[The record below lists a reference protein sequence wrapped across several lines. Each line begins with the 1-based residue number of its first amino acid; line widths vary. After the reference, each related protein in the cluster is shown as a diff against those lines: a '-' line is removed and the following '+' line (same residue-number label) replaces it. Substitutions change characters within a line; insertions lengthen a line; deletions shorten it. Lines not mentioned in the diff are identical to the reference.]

1 MKRLYPTGAFLA
13 CHPVLQDKVVTV
25 DIMFSVRQTF
35 FSSSD
40 ILNGQSRI
48 EYFSLLSSL
57 QSPDREQILMK
68 YFISKLEICKV
79 NSG

>member
-1 MKRLYPTGAFLA
+1 MGAFLA
-13 CHPVLQDKVVTV
+13 CHPVLHDKVDTV
-25 DIMFSVRQTF
+25 DIIMFTVRQIF

-40 ILNGQSRI
+40 LILTGQSRI